1 MFTGKASSLFLDLT
15 TGRVVYHSLWNVRR
29 FRTKY
34 FLRTLVYPITTFRYL
49 SGLCEQSEYKD
60 LLTKRAY
67 LPAKIHRPY
76 LFKGLS
82 VAGRGK
88 AILSHYAF
96 VQELADKGITPL
108 FLQQEKQ
115 LLARFYG
122 KDETCMELFCSPGYY
137 DREGEITLA
146 LHYNGKSVA
155 NMSLAFTE
163 ENNAMIACIGGLQGP
178 NNEEGQQLIRQATRA
193 CYGVFPKKML
203 LDTLR
208 VIATRCGISAL
219 HAVGNKSHVFMR
231 LRYFFSKKG
240 YFVANYDEFWLSVG
254 GTLGKHN
261 LFSLPLTSARK
272 NLEDVASKKRA
283 EYRKRYALLDDVE
296 NQIMCTLGTKNPVVE
311 SL

>member
-1 MFTGKASSLFLDLT
+1 MFTDKASSLFLDLT
-15 TGRVVYHSLWNVRR
+15 TGRVVYHSPWNLRR
-29 FRTKY
+29 FRVKY
-34 FLRTLVYPITTFRYL
+34 FLRTLVYPVTTFRYL
-49 SGLCEQSEYKD
+49 SGICEQNEYKY

-82 VAGRGK
+82 VSGRGK
-88 AILSHYAF
+88 AILSHYSF
-96 VQELADKGITPL
+96 VQKLAEQGITSL
-108 FLQQEKQ
+108 FLRQEQQ

-122 KDETCMELFCSPGYY
+122 KDEACMELFCSPGYY
-137 DREGEITLA
+137 DREGEITLS
-146 LHYNGKSVA
+146 LHYNGNPVA
-155 NMSLAFTE
+155 NMSLSFIE

-178 NNEEGQQLIRQATRA
+178 NSEEGQQLIRQATRA

-208 VIATRCGISAL
+208 VIAMQCGVSSL
-219 HAVGNKSHVFMR
+219 RAVGNKSHVFMK
-231 LRYFFSKKG
+231 LRYFFSKKEH
-240 YFVANYDEFWLSVG
+240 FVANYDEFWSSVG

-296 NQIMCTLGTKNPVVE
+296 NQIMCTLGAENPVAE